1 MAEPAPPLGRRSS
14 LLARQHR
21 PSSSADRSFTSSPSI
36 QPSPQSC
43 SVRSLAS
50 PPRLSGRPPSSPPAP
65 SHSARLPRSVR
76 PRLPPLWS
84 ALPCRPVPGSER
96 QGRRHQLE
104 QPRLTPCVLLHH
116 PQACASRRTRA
127 KPTTSSTPAT
137 RSSSTT
143 PPTCSRSRCVVSPY
157 RFLVGSA
164 REAERH
170 SSKTPARAN
179 PRHPLSCQLGER
191 APIGPGQALKGAA
204 LPRHSSPTF
213 PWAGVRAGRLA
224 GRGLRRRE
232 RAFG

>member
-1 MAEPAPPLGRRSS
+1 M
-14 LLARQHR
+14 
-21 PSSSADRSFTSSPSI
+21 F
-36 QPSPQSC
+36 
-43 SVRSLAS
+43 RSLARVAT
-50 PPRLSGRPPSSPPAP
+50 PAFRPTAFVAPRAVAFRPAATLGPSAPAA
-65 SHSARLPRSVR
+65 SLVG
-76 PRLPPLWS
+76 
-84 ALPCRPVPGSER
+84 PVPGSER

-143 PPTCSRSRCVVSPY
+143 PPTCSRFRCVVSPY

-179 PRHPLSCQLGER
+179 SRHPLSCQLGER